1 MRLYFHIENI
11 IGLLPYPVSS
21 LTFKS
26 GYIKTK
32 FYKGSKMQ
40 YQLIGQ
46 IFEVIPKEFKDKKT
60 GEVSKSFV
68 EVTVE
73 QYNAL
78 KIQNNKNL
86 VFISTKLEYRQP

>member
-1 MRLYFHIENI
+1 
-11 IGLLPYPVSS
+11 
-21 LTFKS
+21 
-26 GYIKTK
+26 
-32 FYKGSKMQ
+32 MQ